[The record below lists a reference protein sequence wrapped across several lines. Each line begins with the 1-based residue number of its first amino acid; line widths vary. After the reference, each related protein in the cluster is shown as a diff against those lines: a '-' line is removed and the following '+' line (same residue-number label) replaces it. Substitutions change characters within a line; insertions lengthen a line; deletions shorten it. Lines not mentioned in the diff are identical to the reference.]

1 MATRTK
7 DGLSLTDDDKFIAA
21 IFNNGE
27 ENFDLALNNVGGMQ
41 VMNLI
46 GHLAIM
52 LETREGI
59 SIEETAAK
67 LVASQAGFEQMIKPP
82 EKHGE

>member
-1 MATRTK
+1 MAKGREEINLTK
-7 DGLSLTDDDKFIAA
+7 DDAFIAA
-21 IFNNGE
+21 IFNDGK
-27 ENFDLALNNVGGMQ
+27 ENFDLALNNIGPIQ
-41 VMNLI
+41 VMNMI
-46 GHLAIM
+46 GHLAIL

-82 EKHGE
+82 EKYGE